1 MQVGSDRA
9 RRSLAYLRHRI
20 SSGEWPINSRIPTET
35 ELMQL
40 LGVGKTTVR
49 EAVRALASVG
59 MLEPLPGIGTFVRSR
74 VPVSNLLT
82 DYIAEFSV
90 AEVLSYRRALEMEAA
105 QQAALHRT
113 DEQLAAMHRAI
124 TPGAEAES
132 PFGIDRNKAPGQFHF
147 LVMQA
152 GGNSLLAGVYAG
164 VVDALRRAINA
175 GTVVHATDEET
186 RRADHAVLLDALQAG
201 DVAGAAHAMALH
213 IDHDLVPADQ
223 VDASPAGWLAS
234 LALLQQN

>member
-20 SSGEWPINSRIPTET
+20 SSGEWPINSKIPTET

-74 VPVSNLLT
+74 VPVSSLLT

-90 AEVLSYRRALEMEAA
+90 GAVPGKRQALEMEAA
-105 QQAALHRT
+105 QHAALRRS
-113 DEQLAAMHRAI
+113 DVQLAAMRRAI
-124 TPGAEAES
+124 SPDAEAAT
-132 PFGIDRNKAPGQFHF
+132 PFGSPRGKAPGQFHF
-147 LVMQA
+147 LVMEA
-152 GGNSLLAGVYAG
+152 SGNSLLVGLYAG

-175 GTVVHATDEET
+175 GTVVHATDPET
-186 RRADHAVLLDALQAG
+186 RRADHEVLLNALEAG
-201 DVAGAAHAMALH
+201 DVGAAVHAMALH
-213 IDHDLVPADQ
+213 IDRDLVPADQ
-223 VDASPAGWLAS
+223 AGDAPASWLAP
-234 LALLQQN
+234 LAQS